1 MNDTEDLLILTL
13 NQLNCLPSNESQ
25 KIQTISQIK
34 NEDFAEII
42 VKVINKIIQIKNLE
56 IDFPES
62 ASKEMNKKYVEAQ
75 KIVEFIKNLGLRG
88 DLGINQILFPSQ
100 RDMQNL
106 LEFTLEIITQN
117 DTGADDFTQ
126 VNEQN
131 LVKKKIGKILNN
143 WKNENFII
151 PELNENIYNEN
162 DFYLNEYYL
171 KIEKSKM
178 KELNNYKKKF
188 NENVSKNFKE
198 NSKNTTK
205 NIENSDNI
213 FFIQEEDNEI
223 LKFTTG
229 EQKHN
234 YLIDKLK
241 LKNSIKSSNEKEQ
254 NFINIFS
261 KRNKAID
268 FLFNNYKENNF
279 INNVNIIKNKNK
291 IFYGGDFSN
300 FITNLNKQ
308 STLISNENND
318 NNNINNENEEESKTN
333 VFKNKLETIIS
344 NFEEEK
350 RIKNEEINELNNKL
364 LSINNQIE
372 KYKQNH
378 IEHNEQKTN
387 LLNELEQLSNNNQIL
402 LKEIED
408 QMKAYEQMKK
418 FQSKEMVEND
428 VINEVENLE
437 KKYQNMVDNWNDYSN
452 QAKSRI
458 QELKTAINTKKKEYT
473 YKSDQINVL
482 KKEIEEISS
491 KIQMKQELA
500 QFLSEEYQ
508 KIPLNINRNSFI
520 NRIAELTNNINKERQ
535 NISQYLKDLNEADM
549 KINKYNETIKRVD
562 NELEDIIFQDAKNNR
577 KLNDVYAAFIKLRDG
592 YSNLQKNIID
602 NFNKKSKLR
611 ELESQ
616 VYDYKIKLKSYDM
629 NQLQEQINFLKN
641 INNINNY
648 FYLIK
653 I

>member
-42 VKVINKIIQIKNLE
+42 IKVINKIIQIKNLE

-308 STLISNENND
+308 STLISNENNN

-350 RIKNEEINELNNKL
+350 RIKNEEIKELNNKL

-378 IEHNEQKTN
+378 IEQNKKKTN

-602 NFNKKSKLR
+602 NFNKKSKLK

-641 INNINNY
+641 VN
-648 FYLIK
+648 K
-653 I
+653 Q

>member
-42 VKVINKIIQIKNLE
+42 IKVINKIIQIKNLE

-126 VNEQN
+126 VTEQN
-131 LVKKKIGKILNN
+131 LIKKKIGKILQN

-151 PELNENIYNEN
+151 PELNENVYNEN
-162 DFYLNEYYL
+162 DFYSNEFFL
-171 KIEKSKM
+171 KIEKSKI

-188 NENVSKNFKE
+188 NENVSKDFKE

-205 NIENSDNI
+205 KIENSDNI

-234 YLIDKLK
+234 YLIERLK
-241 LKNSIKSSNEKEQ
+241 LKNSTKSSNEKEQ

-291 IFYGGDFSN
+291 IFYGGDFSKL
-300 FITNLNKQ
+300 ITNLNKQ
-308 STLISNENND
+308 STLISNENN
-318 NNNINNENEEESKTN
+318 NNINENEQNENT
-333 VFKNKLETIIS
+333 FKNKLDTIIS

-372 KYKQNH
+372 KHKQNH

-387 LLNELEQLSNNNQIL
+387 LLNELEQLSNKNQIL

-418 FQSKEMVEND
+418 FQSKELLEND
-428 VINEVENLE
+428 VINEVETLE

-473 YKSDQINVL
+473 YKSDQINLL
-482 KKEIEEISS
+482 KKEIEDIST

-508 KIPLNINRNSFI
+508 RIPLNINRNSFV

-535 NISQYLKDLNEADM
+535 NISQYLKELKDADN

-562 NELEDIIFQDAKNNR
+562 NELEDIIFQDAKNNK
-577 KLNDVYAAFIKLRDG
+577 KLNDVYAAFINLRNG
-592 YSNLQKNIID
+592 YNNLQKNIIE
-602 NFNKKSKLR
+602 NSIKKSKLR
-611 ELESQ
+611 ELDSQ

-641 INNINNY
+641 VN
-648 FYLIK
+648 K
-653 I
+653 QQ

>member
-308 STLISNENND
+308 STLISNENNN

-508 KIPLNINRNSFI
+508 RIPLNINRNSFV
-520 NRIAELTNNINKERQ
+520 NKIA
-535 NISQYLKDLNEADM
+535 
-549 KINKYNETIKRVD
+549 IKRVD
-562 NELEDIIFQDAKNNR
+562 NNWKISFFKMPKII
-577 KLNDVYAAFIKLRDG
+577 
-592 YSNLQKNIID
+592 
-602 NFNKKSKLR
+602 KK
-611 ELESQ
+611 
-616 VYDYKIKLKSYDM
+616 
-629 NQLQEQINFLKN
+629 
-641 INNINNY
+641 
-648 FYLIK
+648 
-653 I
+653 

>member
-1 MNDTEDLLILTL
+1 MNDNEDLLILTL
-13 NQLNCLPSNESQ
+13 NQLNCLPSDENSE
-25 KIQTISQIK
+25 KIKSVSQIK
-34 NEDFAEII
+34 NEDFATII

-117 DTGADDFTQ
+117 DTGADEFTQ
-126 VNEQN
+126 VTEQN
-131 LVKKKIGKILNN
+131 LIKKKIGKILQN

-151 PELNENIYNEN
+151 PELNENVYNEN
-162 DFYLNEYYL
+162 DFYSNEYYL

-188 NENVSKNFKE
+188 NENISKNFKE

-234 YLIDKLK
+234 YLIDRLK

-291 IFYGGDFSN
+291 IFYGGDFSKL
-300 FITNLNKQ
+300 ITNLNKQ
-308 STLISNENND
+308 STLISNENTNT
-318 NNNINNENEEESKTN
+318 NNINENEENNEKTN
-333 VFKNKLETIIS
+333 VFKNKLDTIIS

-473 YKSDQINVL
+473 YKSDQINIL
-482 KKEIEEISS
+482 KKEIEDIQT

-508 KIPLNINRNSFI
+508 RIPLNINRNSFI

-535 NISQYLKDLNEADM
+535 NISQYLKELKEADD

-562 NELEDIIFQDAKNNR
+562 NELEDIIFQDAKSNK
-577 KLNDVYAAFIKLRDG
+577 KLNDVYAAFINLRNG
-592 YSNLQKNIID
+592 YNNLQKNIIE
-602 NFNKKSKLR
+602 NSIKKSKLR
-611 ELESQ
+611 ELDSQ

-641 INNINNY
+641 VN
-648 FYLIK
+648 K
-653 I
+653 QQ

>member
-234 YLIDKLK
+234 YLIEKLK

-308 STLISNENND
+308 STLISNENN

-641 INNINNY
+641 VN
-648 FYLIK
+648 K
-653 I
+653 Q

>member
-171 KIEKSKM
+171 KIEKSKI

-291 IFYGGDFSN
+291 IFYGGDFSK
-300 FITNLNKQ
+300 FITNLNTQ
-308 STLISNENND
+308 STLISNENN
-318 NNNINNENEEESKTN
+318 NNNINKENENEENESKTN

-387 LLNELEQLSNNNQIL
+387 LLKEFENLNNINQIL

-562 NELEDIIFQDAKNNR
+562 NELEDILFQDAKNNR
-577 KLNDVYAAFIKLRDG
+577 KLNDVYAAFIKLREG

-641 INNINNY
+641 VN
-648 FYLIK
+648 K
-653 I
+653 Q

>member
-42 VKVINKIIQIKNLE
+42 IKVINKIIQIKNLE

-117 DTGADDFTQ
+117 DTGADEFTQ

-131 LVKKKIGKILNN
+131 LIKKKIGKILNN

-291 IFYGGDFSN
+291 IFYGGDFSK
-300 FITNLNKQ
+300 FITNLNTQ
-308 STLISNENND
+308 STLISNENN
-318 NNNINNENEEESKTN
+318 NNNINKENENEENESKTN

-387 LLNELEQLSNNNQIL
+387 LLKEFENLNNINQIL

-562 NELEDIIFQDAKNNR
+562 NELEDILFQDAKNNR
-577 KLNDVYAAFIKLRDG
+577 KLNDVYAAFIKLREG

-641 INNINNY
+641 VN
-648 FYLIK
+648 K
-653 I
+653 Q

>member
-42 VKVINKIIQIKNLE
+42 IKVINKIIQIKNLE

-117 DTGADDFTQ
+117 DTGADEFTQ
-126 VNEQN
+126 VNE
-131 LVKKKIGKILNN
+131 KIGKILNN

-151 PELNENIYNEN
+151 PELNDNIYKEN
-162 DFYLNEYYL
+162 DFYYNEYYL
-171 KIEKSKM
+171 KIEKSKI

-234 YLIDKLK
+234 YLIERLK
-241 LKNSIKSSNEKEQ
+241 LKNSTKSSNEKEQ

-291 IFYGGDFSN
+291 IFYGGDFSKL
-300 FITNLNKQ
+300 ITNLNKQ
-308 STLISNENND
+308 STLISNENN
-318 NNNINNENEEESKTN
+318 NNISENEQNENT
-333 VFKNKLETIIS
+333 FKNKLDTIIS

-372 KYKQNH
+372 KFKQNH

-387 LLNELEQLSNNNQIL
+387 LLNELEQLSNKNQIL

-418 FQSKEMVEND
+418 FQSKELVEND
-428 VINEVENLE
+428 VINEVETLE
-437 KKYQNMVDNWNDYSN
+437 KKYQNMVDN
-452 QAKSRI
+452 
-458 QELKTAINTKKKEYT
+458 
-473 YKSDQINVL
+473 
-482 KKEIEEISS
+482 
-491 KIQMKQELA
+491 
-500 QFLSEEYQ
+500 
-508 KIPLNINRNSFI
+508 
-520 NRIAELTNNINKERQ
+520 
-535 NISQYLKDLNEADM
+535 
-549 KINKYNETIKRVD
+549 
-562 NELEDIIFQDAKNNR
+562 
-577 KLNDVYAAFIKLRDG
+577 
-592 YSNLQKNIID
+592 
-602 NFNKKSKLR
+602 
-611 ELESQ
+611 
-616 VYDYKIKLKSYDM
+616 
-629 NQLQEQINFLKN
+629 
-641 INNINNY
+641 
-648 FYLIK
+648 
-653 I
+653 

>member
-151 PELNENIYNEN
+151 PELNDNIYKEN
-162 DFYLNEYYL
+162 DFYFNEYYL

-308 STLISNENND
+308 STLISNEN

-562 NELEDIIFQDAKNNR
+562 NELEDILFQDAKNNR

-641 INNINNY
+641 VN
-648 FYLIK
+648 K
-653 I
+653 Q

>member
-234 YLIDKLK
+234 YLIEKLK

-308 STLISNENND
+308 STLISNENN

-458 QELKTAINTKKKEYT
+458 QKLKTAINTKKKEYT

-641 INNINNY
+641 VN
-648 FYLIK
+648 K
-653 I
+653 Q

>member
-151 PELNENIYNEN
+151 PELNDNIYKEN
-162 DFYLNEYYL
+162 DFYFNEYYL
-171 KIEKSKM
+171 KIEKSKI

-291 IFYGGDFSN
+291 IFYGGDFSK
-300 FITNLNKQ
+300 FITNLNTQ
-308 STLISNENND
+308 STLISNENN
-318 NNNINNENEEESKTN
+318 NNNINKENENEENESKTN

-562 NELEDIIFQDAKNNR
+562 NELEDILFQDAKNNR

-641 INNINNY
+641 VN
-648 FYLIK
+648 K
-653 I
+653 Q

>member
-117 DTGADDFTQ
+117 DTGADEFTQ

-131 LVKKKIGKILNN
+131 LIKKKIGKILNN

-151 PELNENIYNEN
+151 PELNDNIYKEN
-162 DFYLNEYYL
+162 DFYFNEYYL
-171 KIEKSKM
+171 KIEKSKI

-291 IFYGGDFSN
+291 IFYGGDFSK
-300 FITNLNKQ
+300 FITNLNTQ
-308 STLISNENND
+308 STLISNENN
-318 NNNINNENEEESKTN
+318 NNNNENENEENESKTN

-387 LLNELEQLSNNNQIL
+387 LLKEFENLNNINQIL

-562 NELEDIIFQDAKNNR
+562 NELEDILFQDAKNNR
-577 KLNDVYAAFIKLRDG
+577 KLNDVYAAFIKLREG

-641 INNINNY
+641 VN
-648 FYLIK
+648 K
-653 I
+653 Q

>member
-42 VKVINKIIQIKNLE
+42 IKVINKIIQIKNLE

-117 DTGADDFTQ
+117 DTGADEFTQ

-131 LVKKKIGKILNN
+131 LIKKKIGKILNN

-151 PELNENIYNEN
+151 PELNDNIYKEN
-162 DFYLNEYYL
+162 DFYFNEYYL
-171 KIEKSKM
+171 KIEKSKI

-291 IFYGGDFSN
+291 IFYGGDFSK
-300 FITNLNKQ
+300 FITNLNTQ
-308 STLISNENND
+308 STLISNENN
-318 NNNINNENEEESKTN
+318 NNNINKENENEENESKTN

-387 LLNELEQLSNNNQIL
+387 LLKEFENLNNINQIL

-577 KLNDVYAAFIKLRDG
+577 KLNDVYAAFIKLREG

-641 INNINNY
+641 VN
-648 FYLIK
+648 K
-653 I
+653 Q

>member
-234 YLIDKLK
+234 YLIEKLK

-308 STLISNENND
+308 STLISNENNN

-350 RIKNEEINELNNKL
+350 KIKNEEINELNNKL

-641 INNINNY
+641 VN
-648 FYLIK
+648 K
-653 I
+653 Q

>member
-117 DTGADDFTQ
+117 DTGADEFTQ

-131 LVKKKIGKILNN
+131 LIKKKIGKILNN

-151 PELNENIYNEN
+151 PELNDNIYKEN
-162 DFYLNEYYL
+162 DFYFNEYYL
-171 KIEKSKM
+171 KIEKSKI

-308 STLISNENND
+308 STLISNENNN

-387 LLNELEQLSNNNQIL
+387 LLKEFENLNNINQIL

-562 NELEDIIFQDAKNNR
+562 NELEDILFQDAKNNR
-577 KLNDVYAAFIKLRDG
+577 KLNDVYAAFIKLREG

-641 INNINNY
+641 VN
-648 FYLIK
+648 K
-653 I
+653 Q

>member
-308 STLISNENND
+308 STLISNENNN

-641 INNINNY
+641 VN
-648 FYLIK
+648 K
-653 I
+653 Q

>member
-1 MNDTEDLLILTL
+1 MNDNEDLLILTL
-13 NQLNCLPSNESQ
+13 NQLNCLPNDENSE
-25 KIQTISQIK
+25 KIKSVSQIK
-34 NEDFAEII
+34 NEDFATII
-42 VKVINKIIQIKNLE
+42 VKVINKIIQIKNIE
-56 IDFPES
+56 IDFPEN

-126 VNEQN
+126 VTEQN
-131 LVKKKIGKILNN
+131 LIKKKIGKILQN

-151 PELNENIYNEN
+151 PELNENVYNEN
-162 DFYLNEYYL
+162 DFYSNEFFL
-171 KIEKSKM
+171 KIEKSKI

-188 NENVSKNFKE
+188 NENVSKDFKE

-205 NIENSDNI
+205 KIENSDNI

-234 YLIDKLK
+234 YLIERLK
-241 LKNSIKSSNEKEQ
+241 LKNSTKSSNEKEQ

-291 IFYGGDFSN
+291 IFYGGDFSKL
-300 FITNLNKQ
+300 ITNLNKQ
-308 STLISNENND
+308 STLISNENN
-318 NNNINNENEEESKTN
+318 NNISENEQNENT
-333 VFKNKLETIIS
+333 FKNKLDTIIS

-372 KYKQNH
+372 KFKQNH

-387 LLNELEQLSNNNQIL
+387 LLNELEQLSNKNQIL

-418 FQSKEMVEND
+418 FQSKELVEND
-428 VINEVENLE
+428 VINEVETLE

-473 YKSDQINVL
+473 YKSDQINLL
-482 KKEIEEISS
+482 KKEIEDIST

-508 KIPLNINRNSFI
+508 RIPLNINRNSFVH
-520 NRIAELTNNINKERQ
+520 RIAELTNNINKERQ
-535 NISQYLKDLNEADM
+535 NISQYLKELKDADN

-562 NELEDIIFQDAKNNR
+562 NELEDIIFQDAKNNK
-577 KLNDVYAAFIKLRDG
+577 KLNDVYAAFINLRNG
-592 YSNLQKNIID
+592 YNNLQKNIIE
-602 NFNKKSKLR
+602 NSIKKSKLR
-611 ELESQ
+611 ELDSQ

-641 INNINNY
+641 VN
-648 FYLIK
+648 K
-653 I
+653 QQ

>member
-641 INNINNY
+641 VN
-648 FYLIK
+648 K
-653 I
+653 Q

>member
-1 MNDTEDLLILTL
+1 MNDNEDLLILTL
-13 NQLNCLPSNESQ
+13 NQLNCLPNDENSE
-25 KIQTISQIK
+25 KIKSVSQIK
-34 NEDFAEII
+34 NEDFATII
-42 VKVINKIIQIKNLE
+42 VKVINKIIQIKNIE
-56 IDFPES
+56 IDFPEN

-126 VNEQN
+126 VTEQN
-131 LVKKKIGKILNN
+131 LIKKKIGKILQN

-151 PELNENIYNEN
+151 PELNENVYNEN
-162 DFYLNEYYL
+162 DFYSNEFFL
-171 KIEKSKM
+171 KIEKSKI

-188 NENVSKNFKE
+188 NENVSKDFKE

-205 NIENSDNI
+205 KIENSDNI

-234 YLIDKLK
+234 YLIERLK
-241 LKNSIKSSNEKEQ
+241 LKNSTKSSNEKEQ

-291 IFYGGDFSN
+291 IFYGGDFSKL
-300 FITNLNKQ
+300 ITNLNKQ
-308 STLISNENND
+308 STLISNENN
-318 NNNINNENEEESKTN
+318 NNISENEQNENT
-333 VFKNKLETIIS
+333 FKNKLDTIIS

-372 KYKQNH
+372 KFKQNH

-418 FQSKEMVEND
+418 FQSKELVEND
-428 VINEVENLE
+428 VINEVETLE

-473 YKSDQINVL
+473 YKSDQINLL
-482 KKEIEEISS
+482 KKEIEDIST

-508 KIPLNINRNSFI
+508 RIPLNINRNSFV

-535 NISQYLKDLNEADM
+535 NISQYLKELKDADN

-562 NELEDIIFQDAKNNR
+562 NELEDIIFQDAKNNK
-577 KLNDVYAAFIKLRDG
+577 KLNDVYTAFINLRNG
-592 YSNLQKNIID
+592 YNNLQKNIIE
-602 NFNKKSKLR
+602 NSIKKSKLR
-611 ELESQ
+611 ELDSQ

-641 INNINNY
+641 VN
-648 FYLIK
+648 K
-653 I
+653 QQ

>member
-117 DTGADDFTQ
+117 DTGADEFTQ

-131 LVKKKIGKILNN
+131 LIKKKIGKILNN

-151 PELNENIYNEN
+151 PELNDNIYKEN
-162 DFYLNEYYL
+162 DFYFNEYYL
-171 KIEKSKM
+171 KIEKSKI

-241 LKNSIKSSNEKEQ
+241 IKNSIKSSNEKEQ

-291 IFYGGDFSN
+291 IFYGGDFSK
-300 FITNLNKQ
+300 FITNLNTQ
-308 STLISNENND
+308 STLISNENN
-318 NNNINNENEEESKTN
+318 NNNNENENEENESKTN

-387 LLNELEQLSNNNQIL
+387 LLKEFENLNNINQIL

-562 NELEDIIFQDAKNNR
+562 NELEDILFQDAKNNR
-577 KLNDVYAAFIKLRDG
+577 KLNDVYAAFIKLREG

-641 INNINNY
+641 VN
-648 FYLIK
+648 K
-653 I
+653 Q

>member
-42 VKVINKIIQIKNLE
+42 IKVINKIIQIKNLE

-151 PELNENIYNEN
+151 PELNENIYKEN
-162 DFYLNEYYL
+162 DFYFNEYYL
-171 KIEKSKM
+171 KIEKSKI

-268 FLFNNYKENNF
+268 YLFNNYKENNF

-308 STLISNENND
+308 STLISNENNN

-562 NELEDIIFQDAKNNR
+562 NELEDILFQDAKNNR
-577 KLNDVYAAFIKLRDG
+577 KLNDVYAAFIKLREG

-641 INNINNY
+641 VN
-648 FYLIK
+648 K
-653 I
+653 Q

>member
-1 MNDTEDLLILTL
+1 MNDNEDLLILTL
-13 NQLNCLPSNESQ
+13 NQLNCLPNDENSE
-25 KIQTISQIK
+25 KIKSVSQIK
-34 NEDFAEII
+34 NEDFATII
-42 VKVINKIIQIKNLE
+42 VKVINKIIQIKNIE
-56 IDFPES
+56 IDFPEN

-126 VNEQN
+126 VTEQN
-131 LVKKKIGKILNN
+131 LIKKKIGKILQN

-151 PELNENIYNEN
+151 PELNENVYNEN
-162 DFYLNEYYL
+162 DFYSNEFFL
-171 KIEKSKM
+171 KIEKSKI

-188 NENVSKNFKE
+188 NENVSKDFKE

-205 NIENSDNI
+205 KIENSDNI

-234 YLIDKLK
+234 YLIERLK
-241 LKNSIKSSNEKEQ
+241 LKNSTKSSNEKEQ

-291 IFYGGDFSN
+291 IFYGGDFSKL
-300 FITNLNKQ
+300 ITNLNKQ
-308 STLISNENND
+308 STLISNENN
-318 NNNINNENEEESKTN
+318 NNINENEQNENT
-333 VFKNKLETIIS
+333 FKNKLDTIIS

-372 KYKQNH
+372 KFKQNH

-418 FQSKEMVEND
+418 FQSKELVEND
-428 VINEVENLE
+428 VINEVETLE

-473 YKSDQINVL
+473 YKSDQINLL
-482 KKEIEEISS
+482 KKEIEDIST

-508 KIPLNINRNSFI
+508 RIPLNINRNSFV

-535 NISQYLKDLNEADM
+535 NISQYLKELKDADN

-562 NELEDIIFQDAKNNR
+562 NELEDIIFQDAKNNK
-577 KLNDVYAAFIKLRDG
+577 KLNDVYAAFINLRNG
-592 YSNLQKNIID
+592 YNNLQKNIIE
-602 NFNKKSKLR
+602 NSIKKSKLR
-611 ELESQ
+611 ELDSQ

-641 INNINNY
+641 VN
-648 FYLIK
+648 K
-653 I
+653 QQ

>member
-1 MNDTEDLLILTL
+1 MNDNEDLLILTL
-13 NQLNCLPSNESQ
+13 NQLNCLPNDENSE
-25 KIQTISQIK
+25 KIKSVSQIK
-34 NEDFAEII
+34 NEDFATII
-42 VKVINKIIQIKNLE
+42 VKVINKIIQIKNIE
-56 IDFPES
+56 IDFPEN

-126 VNEQN
+126 VTEQN
-131 LVKKKIGKILNN
+131 LIKKKIGKILQN

-151 PELNENIYNEN
+151 PELNENVYNEN
-162 DFYLNEYYL
+162 DFYSNEFFL
-171 KIEKSKM
+171 KIEKSKI

-188 NENVSKNFKE
+188 NENVSKDFKE

-205 NIENSDNI
+205 KIENSDNI

-234 YLIDKLK
+234 YLIERLK
-241 LKNSIKSSNEKEQ
+241 LKNSTKSSNEKEQ

-291 IFYGGDFSN
+291 IFYGGDFSKL
-300 FITNLNKQ
+300 ITNLNKQ
-308 STLISNENND
+308 STLISNENN
-318 NNNINNENEEESKTN
+318 NNISENEQNENT
-333 VFKNKLETIIS
+333 FKNKLDTIIS

-372 KYKQNH
+372 KFKQNH

-387 LLNELEQLSNNNQIL
+387 LLNELEQLSNKNQIL

-418 FQSKEMVEND
+418 FQSKELVEND
-428 VINEVENLE
+428 VINEVETLE

-473 YKSDQINVL
+473 YKSDQINLL
-482 KKEIEEISS
+482 KKEIEDIST

-508 KIPLNINRNSFI
+508 RIPLNINRNSFV

-535 NISQYLKDLNEADM
+535 NISQYLKELKDADN

-562 NELEDIIFQDAKNNR
+562 NELEDIIFQDAKNNK
-577 KLNDVYAAFIKLRDG
+577 KLNDVYAAFINLRNG
-592 YSNLQKNIID
+592 YNNLQKNIIE
-602 NFNKKSKLR
+602 NSIKKSKLR
-611 ELESQ
+611 ELDSQ

-641 INNINNY
+641 VN
-648 FYLIK
+648 K
-653 I
+653 QQ

>member
-42 VKVINKIIQIKNLE
+42 IKVINKIIQIKNLE

-205 NIENSDNI
+205 NIENSANI

-308 STLISNENND
+308 STLISNENNN

-562 NELEDIIFQDAKNNR
+562 NELEDILFQDAKNNR
-577 KLNDVYAAFIKLRDG
+577 KLNDVYAAFIKLREG

-641 INNINNY
+641 VN
-648 FYLIK
+648 K
-653 I
+653 Q

>member
-42 VKVINKIIQIKNLE
+42 IKVINKIIQIKNLE

-117 DTGADDFTQ
+117 DTGADEFTQ

-131 LVKKKIGKILNN
+131 LIKKKIGKILNN

-151 PELNENIYNEN
+151 PELNENIYKEN
-162 DFYLNEYYL
+162 DFYFNEYYL
-171 KIEKSKM
+171 KIEKSKI

-291 IFYGGDFSN
+291 IFYGGDFSK
-300 FITNLNKQ
+300 FITNLNTQ
-308 STLISNENND
+308 STLISNENN
-318 NNNINNENEEESKTN
+318 NNNNENENEENESKTN

-387 LLNELEQLSNNNQIL
+387 LLKEFENLNNINQIL

-562 NELEDIIFQDAKNNR
+562 NELEDILFQDAKNNR
-577 KLNDVYAAFIKLRDG
+577 KLNDVYAAFIKLREG

-641 INNINNY
+641 VN
-648 FYLIK
+648 K
-653 I
+653 Q

>member
-117 DTGADDFTQ
+117 DTGADEFTQ

-131 LVKKKIGKILNN
+131 LIKKKIGKILNN

-151 PELNENIYNEN
+151 PELNENIYKEN
-162 DFYLNEYYL
+162 DFYFNEYYL
-171 KIEKSKM
+171 KIEKSKI

-308 STLISNENND
+308 STLISNENNN

-562 NELEDIIFQDAKNNR
+562 NELEDILFQDAKNNR
-577 KLNDVYAAFIKLRDG
+577 KLNDVYAAFIKLREG

-641 INNINNY
+641 VN
-648 FYLIK
+648 K
-653 I
+653 Q

>member
-1 MNDTEDLLILTL
+1 M
-13 NQLNCLPSNESQ
+13 
-25 KIQTISQIK
+25 
-34 NEDFAEII
+34 
-42 VKVINKIIQIKNLE
+42 
-56 IDFPES
+56 
-62 ASKEMNKKYVEAQ
+62 
-75 KIVEFIKNLGLRG
+75 
-88 DLGINQILFPSQ
+88 
-100 RDMQNL
+100 
-106 LEFTLEIITQN
+106 
-117 DTGADDFTQ
+117 
-126 VNEQN
+126 
-131 LVKKKIGKILNN
+131 
-143 WKNENFII
+143 
-151 PELNENIYNEN
+151 
-162 DFYLNEYYL
+162 
-171 KIEKSKM
+171 
-178 KELNNYKKKF
+178 
-188 NENVSKNFKE
+188 
-198 NSKNTTK
+198 
-205 NIENSDNI
+205 
-213 FFIQEEDNEI
+213 
-223 LKFTTG
+223 
-229 EQKHN
+229 
-234 YLIDKLK
+234 K

-291 IFYGGDFSN
+291 IFYGGDFSK
-300 FITNLNKQ
+300 FITNLNTQ
-308 STLISNENND
+308 STLISNENN
-318 NNNINNENEEESKTN
+318 NNNINKENENEENESKTN

-387 LLNELEQLSNNNQIL
+387 LLKEFENLNNINQIL

-562 NELEDIIFQDAKNNR
+562 NELEDILFQDAKNNR
-577 KLNDVYAAFIKLRDG
+577 KLNDVYAAFIKLREG

-641 INNINNY
+641 VN
-648 FYLIK
+648 K
-653 I
+653 Q

>member
-42 VKVINKIIQIKNLE
+42 IKVINKIIQIKNLE

-151 PELNENIYNEN
+151 PELNENIYKEN
-162 DFYLNEYYL
+162 DFYFNEYYL

-205 NIENSDNI
+205 NIENSANI

-308 STLISNENND
+308 STLISNENNN

-562 NELEDIIFQDAKNNR
+562 NELEDILFQDAKNNR
-577 KLNDVYAAFIKLRDG
+577 KLNDVYAAFIKLREG

-641 INNINNY
+641 VN
-648 FYLIK
+648 K
-653 I
+653 Q

>member
-234 YLIDKLK
+234 YLIEKLK

-308 STLISNENND
+308 STLISNENNN

-616 VYDYKIKLKSYDM
+616 VYDYKIKLKNFDM

-641 INNINNY
+641 VN
-648 FYLIK
+648 K
-653 I
+653 Q

>member
-117 DTGADDFTQ
+117 DTGADEFTQ

-131 LVKKKIGKILNN
+131 LIKKKIGKILNN

-151 PELNENIYNEN
+151 PELNDNIYKEN
-162 DFYLNEYYL
+162 DFYFNEYYL
-171 KIEKSKM
+171 KIEKSKI

-308 STLISNENND
+308 STLISNENNN

-562 NELEDIIFQDAKNNR
+562 NELEDILFQDAKNNR
-577 KLNDVYAAFIKLRDG
+577 KLNDVYAAFIKLREG

-641 INNINNY
+641 VN
-648 FYLIK
+648 K
-653 I
+653 Q

>member
-1 MNDTEDLLILTL
+1 MNDNEDLLILTL
-13 NQLNCLPSNESQ
+13 NQLNCLPNDENSE
-25 KIQTISQIK
+25 KIKSVSQIK
-34 NEDFAEII
+34 NEDFATII
-42 VKVINKIIQIKNLE
+42 VKVINKIIQIKNIE
-56 IDFPES
+56 IDFPEN

-126 VNEQN
+126 VTEQN
-131 LVKKKIGKILNN
+131 LIKKKIGKILQN

-151 PELNENIYNEN
+151 PELNENVYNEN
-162 DFYLNEYYL
+162 DFYSNEFFL
-171 KIEKSKM
+171 KIEKSKI

-188 NENVSKNFKE
+188 NENVSKDFKE

-205 NIENSDNI
+205 KIENSDNI

-234 YLIDKLK
+234 YLIERLK
-241 LKNSIKSSNEKEQ
+241 LKNSTKSSNEKEQ

-291 IFYGGDFSN
+291 IFYGGDFSKL
-300 FITNLNKQ
+300 ITNLNKQ
-308 STLISNENND
+308 STLISNENN
-318 NNNINNENEEESKTN
+318 NNISENEQNENTFE
-333 VFKNKLETIIS
+333 NKLDTIIS

-372 KYKQNH
+372 KFKQNH

-387 LLNELEQLSNNNQIL
+387 LLNELEQLSNKNQIL

-418 FQSKEMVEND
+418 FQSKELVEND
-428 VINEVENLE
+428 VINEVETLE

-473 YKSDQINVL
+473 YKSDQINLL
-482 KKEIEEISS
+482 KKEIEDIST

-508 KIPLNINRNSFI
+508 RIPLNINRNSFV

-535 NISQYLKDLNEADM
+535 NISQYLKELKDADN

-562 NELEDIIFQDAKNNR
+562 NELEDIIFQDAKNNK
-577 KLNDVYAAFIKLRDG
+577 KLNDVYAAFINLRNG
-592 YSNLQKNIID
+592 YNNLQKNIIE
-602 NFNKKSKLR
+602 NSIKKSKLR
-611 ELESQ
+611 ELDSQ

-641 INNINNY
+641 IN
-648 FYLIK
+648 K
-653 I
+653 

>member
-1 MNDTEDLLILTL
+1 MNDNEDLLILTL
-13 NQLNCLPSNESQ
+13 NQLNCLPNDENSE
-25 KIQTISQIK
+25 KIKSVSQIK
-34 NEDFAEII
+34 NEDFATII
-42 VKVINKIIQIKNLE
+42 VKVINKIIQIKNIE
-56 IDFPES
+56 IDFPEN

-126 VNEQN
+126 VTEQN
-131 LVKKKIGKILNN
+131 LIKKKIGKILQN

-151 PELNENIYNEN
+151 PELNENVYNEN
-162 DFYLNEYYL
+162 DFYSNEFFL
-171 KIEKSKM
+171 KIEKSKI

-188 NENVSKNFKE
+188 NENVSKDFKE

-205 NIENSDNI
+205 KIENSDNI

-234 YLIDKLK
+234 YLIERLK
-241 LKNSIKSSNEKEQ
+241 LKNSTKSSNEKEQ

-291 IFYGGDFSN
+291 IFYGGDFSKL
-300 FITNLNKQ
+300 ITNLNKQ
-308 STLISNENND
+308 STLISNENN
-318 NNNINNENEEESKTN
+318 NNISENEQNENT
-333 VFKNKLETIIS
+333 FKNKLDTIIS

-372 KYKQNH
+372 KFKQNH

-418 FQSKEMVEND
+418 FQSKELVEND
-428 VINEVENLE
+428 VINEVETLE

-473 YKSDQINVL
+473 YKSDQINLL
-482 KKEIEEISS
+482 KKEIEDIST

-508 KIPLNINRNSFI
+508 RIPLNINRNSFV

-535 NISQYLKDLNEADM
+535 NISQYLKELKDADN

-562 NELEDIIFQDAKNNR
+562 NELEDIIFQDAKNNK
-577 KLNDVYAAFIKLRDG
+577 KLNDVYAAFINLRNG
-592 YSNLQKNIID
+592 YNNLQKNIIE
-602 NFNKKSKLR
+602 NSIKKSKLR
-611 ELESQ
+611 ELDSQ

-641 INNINNY
+641 VN
-648 FYLIK
+648 K
-653 I
+653 QQ

>member
-234 YLIDKLK
+234 YLIEKLK

-308 STLISNENND
+308 STLISNENNN

-437 KKYQNMVDNWNDYSN
+437 KKYQNMVNNWNDYSN

-641 INNINNY
+641 VN
-648 FYLIK
+648 K
-653 I
+653 Q

>member
-42 VKVINKIIQIKNLE
+42 IKVINKIIQIKNLE

-291 IFYGGDFSN
+291 IFYGGDFSK
-300 FITNLNKQ
+300 FITNLNTQ
-308 STLISNENND
+308 STLISNENN
-318 NNNINNENEEESKTN
+318 NNNINKENESKTN

-387 LLNELEQLSNNNQIL
+387 LLKEFENLNNINQIL

-577 KLNDVYAAFIKLRDG
+577 KLNDVYAAFIKLREG

-641 INNINNY
+641 VN
-648 FYLIK
+648 K
-653 I
+653 Q

>member
-308 STLISNENND
+308 STLISNENN

-641 INNINNY
+641 VN
-648 FYLIK
+648 K
-653 I
+653 Q

>member
-42 VKVINKIIQIKNLE
+42 IKVINKIIQIKNLE

-117 DTGADDFTQ
+117 DTGADEFTQ

-131 LVKKKIGKILNN
+131 LIKKKIGKILNN

-151 PELNENIYNEN
+151 PELNDNIYKEN
-162 DFYLNEYYL
+162 DFYFNEYYL
-171 KIEKSKM
+171 KIEKSKI

-291 IFYGGDFSN
+291 IFYGGDFSK
-300 FITNLNKQ
+300 FITNLNTQ
-308 STLISNENND
+308 STLISNENN
-318 NNNINNENEEESKTN
+318 NNNINKENENEENESKTN

-387 LLNELEQLSNNNQIL
+387 LLKEFENLNNINQIL

-562 NELEDIIFQDAKNNR
+562 NELEDILFQDAKNNR
-577 KLNDVYAAFIKLRDG
+577 KLNDVYAAFIKLREG

-641 INNINNY
+641 VN
-648 FYLIK
+648 K
-653 I
+653 Q